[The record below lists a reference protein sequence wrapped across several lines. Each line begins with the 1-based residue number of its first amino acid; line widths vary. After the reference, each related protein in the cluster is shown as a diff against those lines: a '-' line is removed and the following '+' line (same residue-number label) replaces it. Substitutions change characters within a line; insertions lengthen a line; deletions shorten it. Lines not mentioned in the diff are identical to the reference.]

1 MRHRIAGRKLARSP
15 AHRLALARN
24 LVKALFA
31 EFDRKGY
38 IVTTRE
44 KAKFVQPRLERT
56 ISLGR
61 EKTLP
66 NIRRARS
73 FLEDRALVSVLFD
86 KIGPYYR
93 ERRGGY
99 TRILRL
105 GRGRLGDN
113 ASRVYFGFV
122 RNDEAAE
129 EVAPDAAP
137 AGEGA

>member
-24 LVKALFA
+24 LVKSLFG
-31 EFDRKGY
+31 EFEKKGF

-44 KAKFVQPRLERT
+44 KAKFVQPRLEKM

-61 EKTLP
+61 VKTLP

-73 FLEDRALVSVLFD
+73 FLQERTLVSLLFD
-86 KIGPYYR
+86 KIGPYYSAR
-93 ERRGGY
+93 PGGY
-99 TRILRL
+99 TRVVRF

-113 ASRVYFGFV
+113 ATRVYFGFV
-122 RNDEAAE
+122 RNDEATETAAE
-129 EVAPDAAP
+129 PSPAA
-137 AGEGA
+137 AAAE